1 MAEEAKIAL
10 RNVRQDFNNM
20 IKKSEV
26 SEDEEK
32 RNMDLVQ
39 KLIDKYNQVVEEK
52 FKEKEN
58 ELLSI

>member
-1 MAEEAKIAL
+1 
-10 RNVRQDFNNM
+10 
-20 IKKSEV
+20 
-26 SEDEEK
+26 
-32 RNMDLVQ
+32 MDQVQ

>member
-32 RNMDLVQ
+32 ETW
-39 KLIDKYNQVVEEK
+39 IK
-52 FKEKEN
+52 FKIN
-58 ELLSI
+58 